1 MKTIVSSRHFRLN
14 DRNSQDVNFTS
25 GCDTIGN
32 WDDTDVR
39 CFRLF
44 KSSDNSSQ
52 LIFRCDKVFSDCI
65 IMDEGAENNM
75 DVPDSVSQRDDPVAL
90 EEDNA
95 KLKI

>member
-1 MKTIVSSRHFRLN
+1 MKTIVVSSRLFRLN
-14 DRNSQDVNFTS
+14 DRNSQDVKS
-25 GCDTIGN
+25 GCDSIGN

-44 KSSDNSSQ
+44 KSNSSQ
-52 LIFRCDKVFSDCI
+52 LIFRCDQVFSDCI

-75 DVPDSVSQRDDPVAL
+75 DVPDGVSQRDDPVAL

-95 KLKI
+95 ELKI